1 MVLLTIATLVFQIY
15 IMKELTSFSI
25 SEYIK
30 QTLIPSLSS
39 TAAVVFRKI
48 VDGHFGGDLDRV
60 IRLYYDRQLRMIEL
74 GGFDILGH
82 ADKMHYNSACYR
94 PGLLDEPWY
103 EKLMQDYFARIAKK
117 GYMVEIN
124 SKAYHLYGTFFPN
137 ERYFPLLKE
146 LGIRVMVN
154 SDAHYP
160 EKINAGRPEAL
171 AALKRAGFSTVM
183 EMHQGKWVECDLA
196 K

>member
-1 MVLLTIATLVFQIY
+1 MDIDVA
-15 IMKELTSFSI
+15 
-25 SEYIK
+25 
-30 QTLIPSLSS
+30 PP
-39 TAAVVFRKI
+39 VFRKI
-48 VDGHFGGDLDRV
+48 VDEHFHGDLDRV
-60 IRLYYDRQLRMIEL
+60 IRLYYDRQLRMMEL

-82 ADKMHYNSACYR
+82 ADKMHYNAASYR
-94 PGLLDEPWY
+94 PGLLDELWY
-103 EKLMQDYFARIAKK
+103 ENLMRDYFTTIARY

-160 EKINAGRPEAL
+160 EKINAGRLEAL
-171 AALKRAGFSTVM
+171 KALKQAGFKTVM
-183 EMHQGKWVECDLA
+183 EMHEGEWVECSIL
-196 K
+196 

>member
-1 MVLLTIATLVFQIY
+1 
-15 IMKELTSFSI
+15 
-25 SEYIK
+25 
-30 QTLIPSLSS
+30 
-39 TAAVVFRKI
+39 
-48 VDGHFGGDLDRV
+48 
-60 IRLYYDRQLRMIEL
+60 
-74 GGFDILGH
+74 
-82 ADKMHYNSACYR
+82 MHYNSACYR

-171 AALKRAGFSTVM
+171 AALKRQDSVRCGDAS
-183 EMHQGKWVECDLA
+183 GKWVECDLQSERE
-196 K
+196 KGQHFRWKD